1 MNESFDHPEAETSAL
16 PARPEPSHGIG
27 PDSERVRGYSDP
39 DLKRNDTRPSD
50 RFNIWWSLGGAVAR
64 RWYLIAVIAL
74 GLGGLGFFAGYKYW
88 HSTYTASVQ
97 LIRDD
102 SPRTVELF
110 GERQVAP
117 QTYSSLLHAP
127 ELLERVA
134 KKANPPITPE
144 ALAGRVQVAP
154 EYNSDIIFI
163 NATAK
168 DPQEAIDLA
177 NLYAQET
184 VQFMKER
191 QATNANE
198 IVRSVTAQLA
208 PLESEITKLNQMP
221 RAVPQTYPGNHAI
234 SVPSAV
240 VSGPPPNTALLEKIE
255 ETRVQLAEMLA
266 TMKDQHPDVIRTKAK
281 LAALQSQLAQKST
294 ATVTPPIL
302 PPSSGAATAASTN
315 TSSNTVAAA
324 EPLTQKDDP
333 DLVRSKLAQL
343 EAQRLGLIGRKHTAE
358 AFENDPPGYCQLLAV
373 ATPDSVVK
381 HGRKVKVICLAMLG
395 GLIGIVACGSLLLLV
410 EVMDNRLK
418 TVADV
423 ERVTRLPVI
432 ATAGNL
438 DRMSEA
444 DRKECGFRA
453 WTHLV
458 GTLGSPPNGT
468 LVCGVTSS
476 GYREG
481 RSTWIKM
488 LAREA
493 CQCGFRVLTVASR
506 PHDENNRDES
516 VEVAVTTAA
525 GVKIKGDG
533 AENGNGNGNGN
544 GTSHAI
550 ATRASVLAPAGVTQK
565 LNGLQPHSMMHMLLP
580 GSSWNLERRQQW
592 QAAIRHWS
600 KLENVAI
607 FVELPPASEAEAV
620 LLAEDLPNLVWLA
633 EGGRA
638 SAAKTREQLETLRR
652 ARCNVVGAVL
662 NRAHGSRLR
671 NRLARWIGD

>member
-1 MNESFDHPEAETSAL
+1 VRDHGS
-16 PARPEPSHGIG
+16 
-27 PDSERVRGYSDP
+27 P
-39 DLKRNDTRPSD
+39 DLKRNGTTPSD

-64 RWYLIAVIAL
+64 RWYLLAVVA
-74 GLGGLGFFAGYKYW
+74 GGLGVLGFLAGYKYW

-102 SPRTVELF
+102 SPRIVELF

-127 ELLERVA
+127 ELLQRVA
-134 KKANPPITPE
+134 KKASPPATPE
-144 ALAGRVQVAP
+144 ALAGQVQVAP

-184 VQFMKER
+184 VQFTKER
-191 QATNANE
+191 QTASAKE
-198 IVRSVTAQLA
+198 IVQSINAQLV
-208 PLESEITKLNQMP
+208 PLEVEITKLNNLP
-221 RAVPQTYPGNHAI
+221 RPMAQASSPNHTIALPTG
-234 SVPSAV
+234 VAA
-240 VSGPPPNTALLEKIE
+240 GPPPNTGLIEKIE
-255 ETRVQLAEMLA
+255 EARVQLAEMLA
-266 TMKDQHPDVIRTKAK
+266 TMKDEHPDVIRQKAK
-281 LAALQSQLAQKST
+281 LAALQYQLKASSPV
-294 ATVTPPIL
+294 ATVTPTVPVSG
-302 PPSSGAATAASTN
+302 SSASAPAN
-315 TSSNTVAAA
+315 ASSNAPAVS
-324 EPLTQKDDP
+324 ESLTQKDDP
-333 DLVRSKLAQL
+333 DLIRAKLAQL
-343 EAQRLGLIGRKHTAE
+343 EAQRLGLVGRKHTAE
-358 AFENDPPGYCQLLAV
+358 ALEKDPPGFCQLLAV
-373 ATPDSVVK
+373 ATPDTVVK

-395 GLIGIVACGSLLLLV
+395 GLLGMIACGSLLLLV
-410 EVMDNRLK
+410 EVMDNRIK

-444 DRKECGFRA
+444 DRKEASFRA

-476 GYREG
+476 DHREG
-481 RSTWIKM
+481 RSTWVKM

-493 CQCGFRVLTVASR
+493 CQCGFRVLTIASR
-506 PHDENNRDES
+506 PRDDRHGDES

-525 GVKIKGDG
+525 GTRTNGNG
-533 AENGNGNGNGN
+533 HENENGNGNGNGN
-544 GTSHAI
+544 TRDM
-550 ATRASVLAPAGVTQK
+550 ATRASVLAPAGVTQR
-565 LNGLQPHSMMHMLLP
+565 LNGLEPHSMMHMLLP
-580 GSSWNLERRQQW
+580 GNSWNLERRQQW

-607 FVELPPASEAEAV
+607 LVELPPASEAEAV

-633 EGGRA
+633 EGGHA

-671 NRLARWIGD
+671 NRLARWMGD

>member
-1 MNESFDHPEAETSAL
+1 MNDSFDHPEADASAL
-16 PARPEPSHGIG
+16 PAQPVPMHGVG
-27 PDSERVRGYSDP
+27 RNSEHFREYGSP
-39 DLKRNDTRPSD
+39 DLKRDDTRPSA

-64 RWYLIAVIAL
+64 RWYVLAVVAL
-74 GLGGLGFFAGYKYW
+74 GLGGLGFISGYKYW

-127 ELLERVA
+127 ELLQRVA

-144 ALAGRVQVAP
+144 ALAGQVQVAP

-177 NLYAQET
+177 NLYADET
-184 VQFMKER
+184 VKFTRER
-191 QATNANE
+191 QAAQAKE
-198 IVRSVTAQLA
+198 IVQAVTAQLV
-208 PLESEITKLNQMP
+208 PMETEITNLNRMP
-221 RAVPQTYPGNHAI
+221 RAMPQVSFGSHAI
-234 SVPSAV
+234 ATPSSVVTGS
-240 VSGPPPNTALLEKIE
+240 PPNTALIEKIE
-255 ETRVQLAEMLA
+255 EARVQLAEMLA
-266 TMKDQHPDVIRTKAK
+266 TMKDEHPDVIRQKAK
-281 LAALQSQLAQKST
+281 LAALQNQLAKAS
-294 ATVTPPIL
+294 APVVTPAPIL
-302 PPSSGAATAASTN
+302 PATGSASASANNN
-315 TSSNTVAAA
+315 TNTVAAA
-324 EPLTQKDDP
+324 SEPLTQKDDP
-333 DLVRSKLAQL
+333 DLVRSKLANL
-343 EAQRLGLIGRKHTAE
+343 EATRLSLLSRKRTAE
-358 AFENDPPGYCQLLAV
+358 AFEKDPPGFCQLLAV

-381 HGRKVKVICLAMLG
+381 HGRKAKVICLAMLG
-395 GLIGIVACGSLLLLV
+395 GLVGIVACGSLLLLV
-410 EVMDNRLK
+410 EVMDNRIK

-438 DRMSEA
+438 DRMSEGE
-444 DRKECGFRA
+444 RKEWSFRA

-458 GTLGSPPNGT
+458 GTLGAPPNGT

-476 GYREG
+476 GHREG
-481 RSTWIKM
+481 RSTWVKM

-506 PHDENNRDES
+506 PRDENNRDES

-525 GVKIKGDG
+525 GVKTNGNGK
-533 AENGNGNGNGN
+533 GNGNGNGHET
-544 GTSHAI
+544 GHAI

-592 QAAIRHWS
+592 QAAIHHWS

-607 FVELPPASEAEAV
+607 FVELPPASEPEAV
-620 LLAEDLPNLVWLA
+620 LLAEDLPNLVWLT
-633 EGGRA
+633 EGGHA

-662 NRAHGSRLR
+662 NRAHTSRLR